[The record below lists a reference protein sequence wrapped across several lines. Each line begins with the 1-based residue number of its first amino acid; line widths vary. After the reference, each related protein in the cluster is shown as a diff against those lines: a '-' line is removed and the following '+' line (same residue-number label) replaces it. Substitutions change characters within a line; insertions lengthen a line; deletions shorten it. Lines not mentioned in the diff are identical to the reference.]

1 MYRQLTELSVTNV
14 TDNCYFINK
23 TKLAAITNQ
32 THSLMFNVWFFKK
45 LYCSVLVL
53 FPDWSL
59 GGSECEKT
67 KRIYSHLRKWTCML
81 QNQCCFMSVCVCVLF
96 CQNTCC
102 DRVINPKLWP
112 DTARLD
118 AVKHTCTGAGRW
130 LFFFFLF
137 SSLRLEWVMSQM
149 MVWTEHAMQ
158 TVVLQPACF
167 WTNNQTFRQQ
177 KWPKAAFGFPQW
189 EMFWSH
195 LDWSHTLLF
204 F

>member
-1 MYRQLTELSVTNV
+1 MFEFLKSCIVVFSSCFWTGAWVGQSV
-14 TDNCYFINK
+14 K
-23 TKLAAITNQ
+23 
-32 THSLMFNVWFFKK
+32 
-45 LYCSVLVL
+45 
-53 FPDWSL
+53 
-59 GGSECEKT
+59 KT

-112 DTARLD
+112 ETARLD

-130 LFFFFLF
+130 LFLVFLTQAGV
-137 SSLRLEWVMSQM
+137 SDVTDGG
-149 MVWTEHAMQ
+149 VNWTCYANGCAS
-158 TVVLQPACF
+158 ACVF

-177 KWPKAAFGFPQW
+177 KWPKAPFGFPQW

-204 F
+204 FF

>member
-1 MYRQLTELSVTNV
+1 MSLITEPT
-14 TDNCYFINK
+14 
-23 TKLAAITNQ
+23 AITNQ
-32 THSLMFNVWFFKK
+32 THSLMFNVRVFKK

-53 FPDWSL
+53 FLDWSL

-112 DTARLD
+112 ETARLD

-130 LFFFFLF
+130 LFLVFLTQAGV
-137 SSLRLEWVMSQM
+137 SDVTDGG
-149 MVWTEHAMQ
+149 VNWTCYANGCAS
-158 TVVLQPACF
+158 ACVF

-177 KWPKAAFGFPQW
+177 KWPKAPFGFPQW

-204 F
+204 FFKINNNWCNWPFTYQTF

>member
-1 MYRQLTELSVTNV
+1 MSLITIS
-14 TDNCYFINK
+14 ISK

-81 QNQCCFMSVCVCVLF
+81 QNQCCFMSVCVLF

-102 DRVINPKLWP
+102 DRVINPKLWLE
-112 DTARLD
+112 TARLD

-130 LFFFFLF
+130 LFLVSLTQAEVSDVTGDGVNWTCYANGCASACVFLDEQSDIQTTKMTQCSIWILTVRNVLV
-137 SSLRLEWVMSQM
+137 SSGPEPHFTIFLNKQ
-149 MVWTEHAMQ
+149 
-158 TVVLQPACF
+158 
-167 WTNNQTFRQQ
+167 
-177 KWPKAAFGFPQW
+177 
-189 EMFWSH
+189 
-195 LDWSHTLLF
+195 
-204 F
+204 